1 MVFSIIVIVLP
12 IQGSSTLLRDVKL
25 CVCAV
30 LLSIL
35 ALEVR
40 HTDLRDLQLPQARAS
55 IQHSSDFG
63 CSSCF
68 SGVDSTHKNSQTA
81 LMVCRGGLKGSTSS

>member
-40 HTDLRDLQLPQARAS
+40 HTDLRDLQLPQARATR
-55 IQHSSDFG
+55 ILDVLLVFLGLIPHTR
-63 CSSCF
+63 
-68 SGVDSTHKNSQTA
+68 THRRRSRF
-81 LMVCRGGLKGSTSS
+81 VGEV